1 MRDSSTASKEIAYT
15 DAAKQRLEKLFA
27 DLRRDV
33 EMELRERNSVPGD
46 EKIEITGSDVDKL
59 AGALRVAYRDESR
72 IDFRRMVVN
81 FYLAL
86 GVLMMISA
94 AMYPMLREM
103 LHEPIQMVLLLVG
116 LGMTGASFLMRQ
128 IIGQRDALLTKS
140 RRLLDRES
148 GRNAT

>member
-1 MRDSSTASKEIAYT
+1 M
-15 DAAKQRLEKLFA
+15 
-27 DLRRDV
+27 
-33 EMELRERNSVPGD
+33 
-46 EKIEITGSDVDKL
+46 
-59 AGALRVAYRDESR
+59 RVAYRDESR